1 MDAVYAWDQPDIH
14 LYVPGGD
21 HYPAAEAIRFQTSLM
36 GDLNDGQWLAHEP

>member
-21 HYPAAEAIRFQTSLM
+21 HYSLVKAIRFQTSLRK
-36 GDLNDGQWLAHEP
+36 

>member
-21 HYPAAEAIRFQTSLM
+21 HYSAAKVVRFQKTL
-36 GDLNDGQWLAHEP
+36 GGEKP